1 MEVIGYNSS
10 VQRQTAEGQ
19 TDKVTAA
26 PGHDAA
32 RNARYAQ
39 PSYRVVHETL
49 LEMIDAQS
57 REGDSLP
64 SENELAARFSVSRN
78 TIRRALELLLHEGR
92 IVRIPG
98 KGTFV
103 AGRARTFEL
112 SGIEG
117 MNKSITEQ
125 GGPASA
131 FNRVDKM
138 EVVPAPLSVAGR
150 LDIPA
155 GEPVVHLLRLR
166 LSEKY
171 PLSLDET
178 FIVADIGERLRSV
191 DLEHQ
196 DLFTVLEQRFSYPL
210 EEVNLRVS
218 AGAAD
223 SRMAAA
229 LQVPANCPVL
239 QLDRVGWSQGR
250 KILCENIAFRADRF
264 VFSAT
269 ARRGPE

>member
-1 MEVIGYNSS
+1 
-10 VQRQTAEGQ
+10 
-19 TDKVTAA
+19 
-26 PGHDAA
+26 
-32 RNARYAQ
+32 
-39 PSYRVVHETL
+39 
-49 LEMIDAQS
+49 MIDAQS
-57 REGDSLP
+57 EEGYSLP
-64 SENELAARFSVSRN
+64 AENELASRFSVSRN

-103 AGRARTFEL
+103 TERAKTYEL

-117 MNKSITEQ
+117 MSKSIAEQ

-138 EVVPAPLSVAGR
+138 EEIPAPLSVAGR

-155 GEPVVHLLRLR
+155 GEPIVHLLRLR

-210 EEVNLRVS
+210 EEVNLRIS
-218 AGAAD
+218 AVAAD
-223 SRMAAA
+223 AGIAAA
-229 LQVPANCPVL
+229 LEVAEGSPVL
-239 QLDRVGWSQGR
+239 RLDRVGWSQGR
-250 KILCENIAFRADRF
+250 KILYENIAFRADRF
-264 VFSAT
+264 VFSAS
-269 ARRGPE
+269 ARQGPK